1 MHTKRVGVF
10 FLAIALLAGVPQ
22 AGGSDLEGLPEG
34 WIPSGSHPQDYEMGI
49 DPDTAHKGKT
59 SGTIRSKSNKAR
71 GFGML
76 MQLLRADKYRGKRLL
91 FSGYIKTKNLKQW
104 AGLWMRVDGER
115 YKPLA
120 FDNMQ
125 DRPISGD
132 TDWKKYIIVLDVPE
146 NAITIGFGV
155 MMMGAGQVWADDL
168 KFETV
173 GPDILVTDLLKI
185 QATPPAAARPR
196 GVGFEK

>member
-1 MHTKRVGVF
+1 MHTMRIGVF
-10 FLAIALLAGVPQ
+10 FLAISMLAGVPQ
-22 AGGSDLEGLPEG
+22 AGGSDLEDLPEG
-34 WIPSGSHPQDYEMGI
+34 WIASGSHPQDYGI
-49 DPDTAHKGKT
+49 GVDPDTAHNGKT
-59 SGTIRSKSNKAR
+59 SGTIRSKSNEAR

-91 FSGYIKTKNLKQW
+91 FSGYVKTRNVKQW

-132 TDWKKYIIVLDVPE
+132 TDWKKFIIVLDVPE

-155 MMMGAGQVWADDL
+155 MLMGAGQVWADDF

-173 GPDILVTDLLKI
+173 GRNVMVTDLLAS
-185 QATPPAAARPR
+185 QATAPEAARPR

>member
-1 MHTKRVGVF
+1 MHAKRLGVF
-10 FLAIALLAGVPQ
+10 FVVIALVAGAPE
-22 AGGSDLEGLPEG
+22 AGGSDLEDLPEG
-34 WIPSGSHPQDYEMGI
+34 WIASGSHPQDYEMGL
-49 DPDTAHKGKT
+49 DPKTAHNGKT
-59 SGTIRSKSNKAR
+59 SGTILSKPDKAR

-91 FSGYIKTKNLKQW
+91 FSGYVKTRNVKQW

-132 TDWKKYIIVLDVPE
+132 TEWKKFIIVLDVPK

-155 MMMGAGQVWADDL
+155 LLMGAGQVWADDF

-173 GPDILVTDLLKI
+173 GLNVTVTDLLAT
-185 QATPPAAARPR
+185 QATPPEAARPR